1 MISVA
6 EARARI
12 VSALKPVSSETVALA
27 LAAGRVLAEDVR
39 ARLTQPPTAVSAM
52 DGYAVRAADV
62 ATVPATLRV
71 IGAAPAGTAYPGIVG
86 PGEAVRIFTGG
97 PVPKGA
103 DTIVIQENAEVPD
116 ISASGGGAVTVRV
129 GAPVGRYIRPA
140 GLDFRVGDVG
150 LDAGRALTAR
160 DIGMAAAMNVPWLN
174 VRRRPRIALL
184 ATGDELVR
192 PGDPVAANQI
202 VSSNALAL
210 AALLAANGAEAI
222 DLGIARDDR
231 AALQTAAARAE
242 GADLLITMGGASVGE
257 HDLIQSALGEA
268 GLAIDFWRVAMRP
281 GKPLMFGRFRETAML
296 GLPGNPVS
304 SLVCGLVFVVPAVRA
319 LLGLP
324 ADGAAVEP
332 AVLGC
337 DVAENDEREDY
348 LRAAY
353 SATGTDPR
361 RATPNE
367 KQDSSMLSTL
377 AKAECLIVRPPH
389 APPARAGDAVAV
401 IPLAPAPIV
410 F

>member
-12 VSALKPVSSETVALA
+12 VSALDPVPAETVALA
-27 LAAGRVLAEDVR
+27 NSAGRVLAEDVC
-39 ARLTQPPTAVSAM
+39 ARLTQPPVAVSAM

-62 ATVPATLRV
+62 AAAPVSLRV
-71 IGAAPAGTAYPGIVG
+71 IGEAPAGTAYAGAVG

-97 PVPKGA
+97 PVPEGA
-103 DTIVIQENAEVPD
+103 DTIVIQENTAAEG
-116 ISASGGGAVTVRV
+116 SAVTVQL
-129 GAPVGRYIRPA
+129 GAPAGRYIRPA
-140 GLDFRVGDVG
+140 GLDFRVGEVG
-150 LDAGRALTAR
+150 LTAGRVLSAR
-160 DIGMAAAMNVPWLN
+160 DIGLAAAMNLPWLS

-184 ATGDELVR
+184 ATGDEIVR
-192 PGDPVAANQI
+192 PGDPVAASQI
-202 VSSNALAL
+202 VSSNAPAL
-210 AALLAANGAEAI
+210 AALLAANGAEAL

-231 AALQTAAARAE
+231 DSLQAAAARAE

-268 GLAIDFWRVAMRP
+268 GLAIDFWRIAMRP
-281 GKPLMFGRFRETAML
+281 GKPLMFGRFRGTAML

-304 SLVCGLVFVVPAVRA
+304 ALVCGLIFVIPAVRA
-319 LLGLP
+319 LLGLA
-324 ADGAAVEP
+324 ADGPALDS

-353 SATGTDPR
+353 SADGAGPP
-361 RATPNE
+361 RATPFD

-377 AKAECLIVRPPH
+377 AKAECLIVRPPR
-389 APPARAGDAVAV
+389 APAARAGEPVSV
-401 IPLAPAPIV
+401 IPLASASLG